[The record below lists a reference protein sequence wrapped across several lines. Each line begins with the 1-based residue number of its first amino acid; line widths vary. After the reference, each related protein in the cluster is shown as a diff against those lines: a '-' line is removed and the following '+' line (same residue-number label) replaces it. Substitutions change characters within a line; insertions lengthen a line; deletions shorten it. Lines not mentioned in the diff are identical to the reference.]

1 MNSVTQPLH
10 STATRRALDPRPQ
23 ILPRV
28 VPRKPRRQ
36 ELEFKLAEL
45 QKDYAALH
53 TAIFEAAQVHRRLC
67 APRLLNYQDFE
78 IASEIFAVRHL
89 PGDFFTV
96 EEANGEIILALGDI
110 CGKGLSAGMWTTH
123 VAGLVR
129 AHTSRTTETEE
140 IMTQVNVDL
149 VRMLPLRPFAS
160 LFLANL
166 NPMTGVLHYSSAGHP
181 PALVLRA
188 DGALERLCEGGLLL
202 GVLADAVYARGVV
215 QLHAG
220 DMLVVYSDGI
230 IESLNNAGEE
240 FGYERLNAR
249 LRESQTDSAD
259 SVLFSVLGAVQDF
272 AGTRPL
278 IDDMSLAVV
287 RRANALA
294 MPNARAA

>member
-1 MNSVTQPLH
+1 MKQSLAVAAKP
-10 STATRRALDPRPQ
+10 SLDVRSYPAG
-23 ILPRV
+23 RV
-28 VPRKPRRQ
+28 APRKPRRQ
-36 ELEFKLAEL
+36 DLEIKLAEL

-67 APRLLNYQDFE
+67 APRLLNYQEFE

-96 EEANGEIILALGDI
+96 EETDGGIILALGDI

-129 AHTSRTTETEE
+129 AHTSRTTDPEE

-149 VRMLPLRPFAS
+149 TRMLPLRPFAS

-166 NPMTGVLHYSSAGHP
+166 NSTTGVLHYSSAGHP

-188 DGALERLCEGGLLL
+188 NGELERLCEGGLLL
-202 GVLADAVYARGVV
+202 GVLSDAEYSRGAV
-215 QLHAG
+215 QLNYG

-230 IESLNNAGEE
+230 IESLNHAGQE
-240 FGYERLNAR
+240 FGYERLEAQ
-249 LRESQTDSAD
+249 LRKSQADSAD

-294 MPNARAA
+294 MTNARAA

>member
-1 MNSVTQPLH
+1 MTQPIH
-10 STATRRALDPRPQ
+10 TTAARRALDTRSQ
-23 ILPRV
+23 IAPRV
-28 VPRKPRRQ
+28 VARKPRRN

-45 QKDYAALH
+45 QRDYAELH

-67 APRLLNYQDFE
+67 APRLLNYEDFE

-96 EEANGEIILALGDI
+96 EETDNGIILALGDI

-129 AHTSRTTETEE
+129 AHTSRTTDPEE

-149 VRMLPLRPFAS
+149 TRMSPLRPFAS

-166 NPMTGVLHYSSAGHP
+166 NPTTGVLHYSSAGHP
-181 PALVLRA
+181 PSLVLRA
-188 DGALERLCEGGLLL
+188 DGKLERLFEGGLLL
-202 GVLADAVYARGVV
+202 GVLGDAAYTRGTF
-215 QLHAG
+215 QLDFG

-230 IESLNNAGEE
+230 IESLNDAGQE
-240 FGYERLNAR
+240 FGYERLEAQ
-249 LRESQTDSAD
+249 LRESQADTAD

-278 IDDMSLAVV
+278 VDDMSLAVV
-287 RRANALA
+287 RRAGSGLA
-294 MPNARAA
+294 TRQAIAA

>member
-1 MNSVTQPLH
+1 MTQPMH
-10 STATRRALDPRPQ
+10 TTATRRALDNRSQIAPR
-23 ILPRV
+23 I

-67 APRLLNYQDFE
+67 APRLLNYDDFE

-96 EEANGEIILALGDI
+96 EEADGEIILALGDI

-129 AHTSRTTETEE
+129 AHTSRTTDAEQ
-140 IMTQVNVDL
+140 IMTQVNADL
-149 VRMLPLRPFAS
+149 ARMLPLRPFAS

-166 NPMTGVLHYSSAGHP
+166 NPTTGVLHYSSAGHP
-181 PALVLRA
+181 PALLLRA
-188 DGALERLCEGGLLL
+188 GGNLERLCEGGLLL
-202 GVLADAVYARGVV
+202 GVLPDAAYARGAV
-215 QLHAG
+215 QLNAG

-240 FGYERLNAR
+240 FGYDRLEAQ
-249 LRESQTDSAD
+249 LRKSQADSAD

-287 RRANALA
+287 RRSNSVALS
-294 MPNARAA
+294 NARAA